1 MQSCRKATTRISAWP
16 TTDRW
21 VMGIVVVA
29 LLALTSWLLPTGHA
43 AEPAPLRPDDVAVF
57 MRAKLDHSSEVLEG
71 LSLADF
77 EKIRRGGQL
86 LALASQ
92 ASSWQVLQS
101 EEYARQ
107 SVAFR
112 RACERLERAATEKN
126 LDAAALAWMDVTMKC
141 VQCHRY
147 VRDQPGR

>member
-43 AEPAPLRPDDVAVF
+43 AEPATLRPDDVAVF

>member
-1 MQSCRKATTRISAWP
+1 MRSCRKATTKTWGWQTPDPRPCA
-16 TTDRW
+16 
-21 VMGIVVVA
+21 A
-29 LLALTSWLLPTGHA
+29 LLLMTMAFA
-43 AEPAPLRPDDVAVF
+43 ATVVSAADPEPLRPDDVAVF

>member
-1 MQSCRKATTRISAWP
+1 
-16 TTDRW
+16 
-21 VMGIVVVA
+21 MGIVVVA